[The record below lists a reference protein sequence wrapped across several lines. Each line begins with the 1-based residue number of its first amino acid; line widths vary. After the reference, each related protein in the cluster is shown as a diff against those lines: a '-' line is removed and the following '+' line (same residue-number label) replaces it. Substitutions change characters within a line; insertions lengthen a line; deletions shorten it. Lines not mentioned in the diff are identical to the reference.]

1 MKFWKI
7 NEKAL
12 RCILNFDDLK
22 EQNIRLEDMVL
33 GTDSAKEFLNEI
45 IIQACMELN
54 MDLGSQKLS
63 VHVMPLPGERIDLLI
78 SELDEASMKKYE
90 ALQNTPEKEE
100 TLFMEE
106 SPAVIPEL
114 MNKKLLFAVY
124 RFSSLQPIEQLS
136 KRIYKDFNKESSLF
150 KEPVSGTYY
159 LTIQEKRKKFQK
171 LADIASEYG
180 ILCSMDP
187 LRQSS
192 LKEHCEVIIKKHA
205 IEHLAKL

>member
-12 RCILNFDDLK
+12 RCILNFDELK

-33 GTDSAKEFLNEI
+33 GTDNAKEFLNEI

-78 SELDEASMKKYE
+78 SELDDTSIKEYESLQKK
-90 ALQNTPEKEE
+90 PEKEE
-100 TLFMEE
+100 QLFIEE

-124 RFSSLQPIEQLS
+124 RFSSFESIEQLS

-150 KEPVSGTYY
+150 KDPASGIYY

-187 LRQSS
+187 IRQSS
-192 LKEHCEVIIKKHA
+192 LKEHCEIIIKKHA